1 MATNNKT
8 FKTRVQLKSD
18 TEANWN
24 LATNFTPKLGEA
36 IVYNVDAN
44 NTKPRLK
51 IGDGNTTVANLPFMG
66 AESTGGVEVVRLI

>member
-1 MATNNKT
+1 MSEKT
-8 FKTRVQLKSD
+8 IHTRIQLKND

-36 IVYNVDAN
+36 IVYNVDAS

-51 IGDGNTTVANLPFMG
+51 IGDGSTTVANLPFMG
-66 AESTGGVEVVRLI
+66 AESEGIEVVRLI